1 MSKFQARVLWGRSLG
16 WSHDL
21 PQINETPTLPYGTES
36 IKPSPNNFNNIYL
49 ELPRS
54 SFGLRGVVALFSIPI
69 LIPCAI
75 LVLYVYWTYLVDGLS
90 RDWVFD
96 LFAMLMSAIG
106 LWASIFY
113 VKLDL
118 TLPRDEPIR
127 FNRLR
132 RKIYFYQYRSHYIY
146 LFSRKRWGL
155 QPVAHNWDD
164 VTAEVYRVYAPGHGG
179 LIENVM
185 LSVRNPETNEVIDR
199 VFFTHTLDQGKAYW
213 AIARLFMQQG
223 PEALPKFVH
232 PPRDWNDD
240 DGLSHMHCLAPKV
253 QWPADID
260 RESRTAPSE
269 EDAVDGTR

>member
-1 MSKFQARVLWGRSLG
+1 VKRDGKVLWERALG

-21 PQINETPTLPYGTES
+21 PKVNEVPKWRNVWAS
-36 IKPSPNNFNNIYL
+36 VKPAPNYFDDVYL

-54 SFGLRGVVALFSIPI
+54 STILRGVIFLIGVPGLLFV
-69 LIPCAI
+69 LG
-75 LVLYVYWTYLVDGLS
+75 VTLYVYWILLHGS
-90 RDWVFD
+90 WPRDWLTNISIALLPV
-96 LFAMLMSAIG
+96 A
-106 LWASIFY
+106 LWALIPY
-113 VKLDL
+113 VRLDL
-118 TLPRDEPIR
+118 VTPRDEPIR

-132 RKIYFYQYRSHYIY
+132 QKIYIY
-146 LFSRKRWGL
+146 EFRYDRIFIFSRKRWGVK
-155 QPVAHNWDD
+155 PIAYNWDD

-185 LSVRNPETNEVIDR
+185 LSIRNPETNEVIDR
-199 VFFTHTLDQGKAYW
+199 VFFTHNLYQGEAYW

-253 QWPADID
+253 HWPEDID
-260 RESRTAPSE
+260 RESRTGPSE
-269 EDAVDGTR
+269 GDTQ

>member
-1 MSKFQARVLWGRSLG
+1 MKVKARVFWRRAFC

-21 PQINETPTLPYGTES
+21 PSANSQEPPRFAVGDVNPAPNYFDET
-36 IKPSPNNFNNIYL
+36 YL

-54 SFGLRGVVALFSIPI
+54 TFGLRGVAALIGGPGLVVSFVG
-69 LIPCAI
+69 LMYLYW
-75 LVLYVYWTYLVDGLS
+75 LVLGG
-90 RDWVFD
+90 DWSLEWFALIVVLQLFPVAMWLIASHVKMD
-96 LFAMLMSAIG
+96 LI
-106 LWASIFY
+106 
-113 VKLDL
+113 
-118 TLPRDEPIR
+118 LPRDEPIR

-132 RKIYFYQYRSHYIY
+132 RKIYLYQFRFHYIY
-146 LFSRKRWGL
+146 LFSRKHWGVK
-155 QPVAHNWDD
+155 PVAYNWDD

-199 VFFTHTLDQGKAYW
+199 VFFTHDLYHGEAYW

-253 QWPADID
+253 HWPEDID

-269 EDAVDGTR
+269 GEVL

>member
-1 MSKFQARVLWGRSLG
+1 MYV
-16 WSHDL
+16 
-21 PQINETPTLPYGTES
+21 
-36 IKPSPNNFNNIYL
+36 
-49 ELPRS
+49 
-54 SFGLRGVVALFSIPI
+54 I
-69 LIPCAI
+69 LIIGPI
-75 LVLYVYWTYLVDGLS
+75 VWFGG
-90 RDWVFD
+90 VF
-96 LFAMLMSAIG
+96 SV
-106 LWASIFY
+106 

-118 TLPRDEPIR
+118 MLPRDEPIR

-132 RKIYFYQYRSHYIY
+132 RKVYFYQFRYHYFY
-146 LFSRKRWGL
+146 LFSRKHWGVK
-155 QPVAHNWDD
+155 PVAYNWDD

-179 LIENVM
+179 LIENVK

-199 VFFTHTLDQGKAYW
+199 VEFASNLYKGEAYW

-253 QWPADID
+253 EWPADID

-269 EDAVDGTR
+269 GEAP

>member
-1 MSKFQARVLWGRSLG
+1 MIERKPKVFRERALG
-16 WSHDL
+16 WSYDL
-21 PQINETPTLPYGTES
+21 PHVDEVPVARFGVED
-36 IKPSPNNFNNIYL
+36 IKPSPNHIDDVFL

-54 SFGLRGVVALFSIPI
+54 SIILRGVIALISIPMLMFLFGI
-69 LIPCAI
+69 MLVVYWDIWDYGRSHDWLTNFLAI
-75 LVLYVYWTYLVDGLS
+75 LVPIVSLWSLVP
-90 RDWVFD
+90 F
-96 LFAMLMSAIG
+96 
-106 LWASIFY
+106 

-118 TLPRDEPIR
+118 VLPRDEPIR

-132 RKIYFYQYRSHYIY
+132 RKIYFYQYRYHYIY
-146 LFSRKRWGL
+146 LFSRKHWGVK
-155 QPVAHNWDD
+155 PVSYNWDD

-179 LIENVM
+179 VIENVK

-199 VFFTHTLDQGKAYW
+199 VVFTSNLYRGEAYW

-223 PEALPKFVH
+223 PKALPKFVH

-253 QWPADID
+253 EWPADID

-269 EDAVDGTR
+269 GETQ

>member
-1 MSKFQARVLWGRSLG
+1 MKRDDEVLCERALG

-21 PQINETPTLPYGTES
+21 PTVHEIPKWREVWAS
-36 IKPSPNNFNNIYL
+36 VKPSPNYFDDVYL

-54 SFGLRGVVALFSIPI
+54 STVLRGVIFLVGVPGLIFILGLTLCFYWGLLHDGWQRDWLINISIIFPPVMLWV
-69 LIPCAI
+69 LIPYI
-75 LVLYVYWTYLVDGLS
+75 
-90 RDWVFD
+90 R
-96 LFAMLMSAIG
+96 
-106 LWASIFY
+106 
-113 VKLDL
+113 LDL
-118 TLPRDEPIR
+118 VTPRDEPIR

-132 RKIYFYQYRSHYIY
+132 QKIYIY
-146 LFSRKRWGL
+146 EFRYDRIFIFSRKRWGVK
-155 QPVAHNWDD
+155 PVAYNWDD

-185 LSVRNPETNEVIDR
+185 LSIRNPETNEVIDR
-199 VFFTHTLDQGKAYW
+199 VFFTHDLYHGEAYW

-253 QWPADID
+253 HWPEDID

-269 EDAVDGTR
+269 

>member
-1 MSKFQARVLWGRSLG
+1 MIEHETKALWKRAIG
-16 WSHDL
+16 WSYDL
-21 PQINETPTLPYGTES
+21 PHVDEVPAPRFSVED
-36 IKPSPNNFNNIYL
+36 IKPSPNHIDDVFL

-54 SFGLRGVVALFSIPI
+54 TIILRGVIALISAPMLMFLFGLMVWMYWGFFS
-69 LIPCAI
+69 
-75 LVLYVYWTYLVDGLS
+75 YGLVD
-90 RDWVFD
+90 DWSVIV
-96 LFAMLMSAIG
+96 LVVLVPVVS
-106 LWASIFY
+106 LWAIIPF

-118 TLPRDEPIR
+118 LLPRDEPIR

-132 RKIYFYQYRSHYIY
+132 RKIYIYQFRFNYFY
-146 LFSRKRWGL
+146 LFSRKHWGVK
-155 QPVAHNWDD
+155 PVAYNWDD

-199 VFFTHTLDQGKAYW
+199 VLFTSNLYRGEAYW

-253 QWPADID
+253 KWPADID

-269 EDAVDGTR
+269 GEAQ

>member
-1 MSKFQARVLWGRSLG
+1 MIERESRVLWRRELG
-16 WSHDL
+16 WSRDL
-21 PQINETPTLPYGTES
+21 PHVDEETVPSLNLEDIS
-36 IKPSPNNFNNIYL
+36 PSPNHVDDVYL
-49 ELPRS
+49 ELSRS
-54 SFGLRGVVALFSIPI
+54 TLILRGVLALLGIPVLLFFFGLTLWLYWAVLSYGWTREWMMYVI
-69 LIPCAI
+69 LIIGPI
-75 LVLYVYWTYLVDGLS
+75 VWFGG
-90 RDWVFD
+90 VF
-96 LFAMLMSAIG
+96 SV
-106 LWASIFY
+106 

-118 TLPRDEPIR
+118 MLPRDEPIR

-132 RKIYFYQYRSHYIY
+132 RKVYFYQFRYHYVY
-146 LFSRKRWGL
+146 LFSRKHWGVK
-155 QPVAHNWDD
+155 PVAYNWDD

-179 LIENVM
+179 LIENVK

-199 VFFTHTLDQGKAYW
+199 VEFASNLYKGEAYW

-253 QWPADID
+253 EWPADID

-269 EDAVDGTR
+269 GEAL

>member
-1 MSKFQARVLWGRSLG
+1 M
-16 WSHDL
+16 
-21 PQINETPTLPYGTES
+21 
-36 IKPSPNNFNNIYL
+36 
-49 ELPRS
+49 
-54 SFGLRGVVALFSIPI
+54 
-69 LIPCAI
+69 
-75 LVLYVYWTYLVDGLS
+75 YWTYLVDGLS

-113 VKLDL
+113 IKLDL

-146 LFSRKRWGL
+146 LFSRKRWGV

-269 EDAVDGTR
+269 EGAVDGTR

>member
-1 MSKFQARVLWGRSLG
+1 MKTKPRILSERALC

-21 PQINETPTLPYGTES
+21 PGVSSDEAPRLSFEDIDPP
-36 IKPSPNNFNNIYL
+36 PNYCDDVFL

-54 SFGLRGVVALFSIPI
+54 TVSLRGVAVLIGGPI
-69 LIPCAI
+69 LVFSVGALIYMHWRFFGIYWSNNWGVDILSSLAI
-75 LVLYVYWTYLVDGLS
+75 L
-90 RDWVFD
+90 
-96 LFAMLMSAIG
+96 IG
-106 LWASIFY
+106 MWATATY
-113 VKLDL
+113 VKMDL
-118 TLPRDEPIR
+118 LLPRDEPIR

-132 RKIYFYQYRSHYIY
+132 RKIYLYQFRFHYIY
-146 LFSRKRWGL
+146 LFSRKHWGVK
-155 QPVAHNWDD
+155 PVAYNWDD

-199 VFFTHTLDQGKAYW
+199 VFFTHDLYHGEAYW

-253 QWPADID
+253 HWPEDID
-260 RESRTAPSE
+260 RESRTAPS
-269 EDAVDGTR
+269 D

>member
-1 MSKFQARVLWGRSLG
+1 MKGKTRVFWRRALC

-21 PQINETPTLPYGTES
+21 PDTNSQEPPRFAVRDVKPAPNYFDET
-36 IKPSPNNFNNIYL
+36 YL

-54 SFGLRGVVALFSIPI
+54 TFGLRGIAALIGGPV
-69 LIPCAI
+69 
-75 LVLYVYWTYLVDGLS
+75 LVMSFVGVIYLYWLMLGIDWS
-90 RDWVFD
+90 RDWFVLIVVLNFIPVAMWGIASHVKMD
-96 LFAMLMSAIG
+96 L
-106 LWASIFY
+106 
-113 VKLDL
+113 V
-118 TLPRDEPIR
+118 LPRDEPIR

-132 RKIYFYQYRSHYIY
+132 RKIYLYQFRFHYIY
-146 LFSRKRWGL
+146 LFSRKHWGVK
-155 QPVAHNWDD
+155 PVAYNWDD

-199 VFFTHTLDQGKAYW
+199 VFFTHDLYHGEAYW

-253 QWPADID
+253 HWPEAID

-269 EDAVDGTR
+269 GELQ

>member
-1 MSKFQARVLWGRSLG
+1 MTIKSKVLCERAIG

-21 PQINETPTLPYGTES
+21 PPAGEAPGSHCLVATIN
-36 IKPSPNNFNNIYL
+36 PSPNYFNDVYL
-49 ELPRS
+49 ELPRKTIS
-54 SFGLRGVVALFSIPI
+54 LRGFSTLVGTPGLCFCVGLALFSYWDLFIYGWARDWLTNVLIVLGPPAALWA
-69 LIPCAI
+69 LIPYAI
-75 LVLYVYWTYLVDGLS
+75 EDLV
-90 RDWVFD
+90 
-96 LFAMLMSAIG
+96 
-106 LWASIFY
+106 
-113 VKLDL
+113 
-118 TLPRDEPIR
+118 LPRDEPIR

-132 RKIYFYQYRSHYIY
+132 RKIYIY
-146 LFSRKRWGL
+146 EYKIERIFIFSRKRWGVR
-155 QPVAHNWDD
+155 PVAYNWDD
-164 VTAEVYRVYAPGHGG
+164 VTAEVYRIYAPGHGG

-199 VFFTHTLDQGKAYW
+199 VFFTHTLRQGKAYW

-253 QWPADID
+253 EWPADID

-269 EDAVDGTR
+269 GEAQ

>member
-1 MSKFQARVLWGRSLG
+1 MKAKPKILSERALC

-21 PQINETPTLPYGTES
+21 PDVSSSAVPRLSFEDID
-36 IKPSPNNFNNIYL
+36 PSPNFFDEVCL

-54 SFGLRGVVALFSIPI
+54 TVSLRGIVLLIGVPI
-69 LIPCAI
+69 LAFTAGTFIYMPGIFFNINWSGDWHIDLLASLMV
-75 LVLYVYWTYLVDGLS
+75 LVSIWATATYIKM
-90 RDWVFD
+90 D
-96 LFAMLMSAIG
+96 LL
-106 LWASIFY
+106 
-113 VKLDL
+113 
-118 TLPRDEPIR
+118 LPRDEPIR

-132 RKIYFYQYRSHYIY
+132 RKIYLYQFRFHYIY
-146 LFSRKRWGL
+146 LFSRKHWGVK
-155 QPVAHNWDD
+155 PVAYNWDD

-185 LSVRNPETNEVIDR
+185 LSVRNPDTNEVIDR
-199 VFFTHTLDQGKAYW
+199 VFFTHDLRHGEAYW

-253 QWPADID
+253 LWPQAID
-260 RESRTAPSE
+260 RESRTAPCE
-269 EDAVDGTR
+269 GEAR

>member
-1 MSKFQARVLWGRSLG
+1 MKRDGKVLWERALG
-16 WSHDL
+16 WSYDL
-21 PQINETPTLPYGTES
+21 PKVGEVPKWRIGWAS
-36 IKPSPNNFNNIYL
+36 VKPAPNYFDDVFL

-54 SFGLRGVVALFSIPI
+54 SSILRGLTFLIGAAGLLLLLGITLYMYWSFLRDDWLMSLSVAIITPALSWS
-69 LIPCAI
+69 LIPYI
-75 LVLYVYWTYLVDGLS
+75 
-90 RDWVFD
+90 
-96 LFAMLMSAIG
+96 
-106 LWASIFY
+106 
-113 VKLDL
+113 KLDL
-118 TLPRDEPIR
+118 VAPRDEPIR

-132 RKIYFYQYRSHYIY
+132 QKIYIY
-146 LFSRKRWGL
+146 EFRYDRIFIFSRKRWGVK
-155 QPVAHNWDD
+155 PVAYNWDD

-199 VFFTHTLDQGKAYW
+199 VFFTHDLYHGEAYW

-253 QWPADID
+253 HWPEDID

-269 EDAVDGTR
+269 

>member
-1 MSKFQARVLWGRSLG
+1 MKRDGKVLWERALG
-16 WSHDL
+16 WSYDL
-21 PQINETPTLPYGTES
+21 PKVGEVPKWRIGWAS
-36 IKPSPNNFNNIYL
+36 VKPAPNYFDDVFL

-54 SFGLRGVVALFSIPI
+54 SSILRGLTFLIGVAGLLLLLGITLYMYWSFLRDDWLMSLSLAII
-69 LIPCAI
+69 TAALLWSLIPYI
-75 LVLYVYWTYLVDGLS
+75 
-90 RDWVFD
+90 
-96 LFAMLMSAIG
+96 
-106 LWASIFY
+106 
-113 VKLDL
+113 KLDL
-118 TLPRDEPIR
+118 VAPRDEPIR

-132 RKIYFYQYRSHYIY
+132 QKIYIY
-146 LFSRKRWGL
+146 EFRYDRIFIFSRKRWGVK
-155 QPVAHNWDD
+155 PVAYNWDD

-199 VFFTHTLDQGKAYW
+199 VFFTHDLYHGEAYW

-253 QWPADID
+253 HWPEDID

-269 EDAVDGTR
+269 

>member
-1 MSKFQARVLWGRSLG
+1 MKRDDKVLCERALG

-21 PQINETPTLPYGTES
+21 PTVHEAPKWREVWAS
-36 IKPSPNNFNNIYL
+36 VKPSPNYFDDIYL

-54 SFGLRGVVALFSIPI
+54 STILRGVIFLIGVPGLLFALGITLYLYWSLLHGSWPRDWLTNISIALLPVALWA
-69 LIPCAI
+69 LAA
-75 LVLYVYWTYLVDGLS
+75 YV
-90 RDWVFD
+90 R
-96 LFAMLMSAIG
+96 
-106 LWASIFY
+106 
-113 VKLDL
+113 LDL
-118 TLPRDEPIR
+118 VAPRDEPIR

-132 RKIYFYQYRSHYIY
+132 QKIYIY
-146 LFSRKRWGL
+146 EFRYDRIFIFSRKRWCVK
-155 QPVAHNWDD
+155 PVAYNWDD

-199 VFFTHTLDQGKAYW
+199 VFFTYDLYKGEAYW

-253 QWPADID
+253 HWPEDID
-260 RESRTAPSE
+260 RESRTAPS
-269 EDAVDGTR
+269 D

>member
-1 MSKFQARVLWGRSLG
+1 MPDVSSQKVPRFSFE
-16 WSHDL
+16 D
-21 PQINETPTLPYGTES
+21 IN
-36 IKPSPNNFNNIYL
+36 PSPNYLDKVYL

-54 SFGLRGVVALFSIPI
+54 TVSLRGVAVLLGIPGLIASSGALIY
-69 LIPCAI
+69 
-75 LVLYVYWTYLVDGLS
+75 LYLLMLDVSWS
-90 RDWVFD
+90 RDWYVAVIIVLVPLIGMWAVASFVKID
-96 LFAMLMSAIG
+96 LM
-106 LWASIFY
+106 
-113 VKLDL
+113 
-118 TLPRDEPIR
+118 LPRDEPIR

-132 RKIYFYQYRSHYIY
+132 RKIYLYQFRFHYIY
-146 LFSRKRWGL
+146 LFSRKHWGVK
-155 QPVAHNWDD
+155 PVAYNWDD

-199 VFFTHTLDQGKAYW
+199 VFFTHDLYHGEAYW

-253 QWPADID
+253 NWPEEID
-260 RESRTAPSE
+260 RESRTGPSE
-269 EDAVDGTR
+269 RETQ

>member
-1 MSKFQARVLWGRSLG
+1 MKAKPRALWDRALF
-16 WSHDL
+16 WSYDL
-21 PQINETPTLPYGTES
+21 PDVSSQSAPRFGVEGV
-36 IKPSPNNFNNIYL
+36 KPAPNYLDDVCL

-54 SFGLRGVVALFSIPI
+54 SVSLRGVAALVGGATLVISFGM
-69 LIPCAI
+69 AI
-75 LVLYVYWTYLVDGLS
+75 YLYSLMLNVNWS
-90 RDWVFD
+90 RDWFVCLVMVLLPPIAMWAIASHVKMD
-96 LFAMLMSAIG
+96 LM
-106 LWASIFY
+106 
-113 VKLDL
+113 
-118 TLPRDEPIR
+118 LPRDEPIR

-132 RKIYFYQYRSHYIY
+132 RKIYLYQFRFNYIY
-146 LFSRKRWGL
+146 LFSRKHWGVK
-155 QPVAHNWDD
+155 PVAYNWDD
-164 VTAEVYRVYAPGHGG
+164 LTAEVYRVYAPGHGG

-199 VFFTHTLDQGKAYW
+199 VFFTHHLYHGEAYW

-253 QWPADID
+253 EWPADID

-269 EDAVDGTR
+269 GEAQ

>member
-1 MSKFQARVLWGRSLG
+1 MKPDNKVLWERALG

-21 PQINETPTLPYGTES
+21 PTVHEIPKWRKVWAS
-36 IKPSPNNFNNIYL
+36 VKPSPNYFDDVYL

-54 SFGLRGVVALFSIPI
+54 SSVLRGVIFLVGTPGLIFILGLTLCLYWSLLQDGWQRDWIINVSIIFPPI
-69 LIPCAI
+69 ILWALIPYI
-75 LVLYVYWTYLVDGLS
+75 
-90 RDWVFD
+90 R
-96 LFAMLMSAIG
+96 
-106 LWASIFY
+106 
-113 VKLDL
+113 LDL
-118 TLPRDEPIR
+118 VAPRDEPIR
-127 FNRLR
+127 LNRLR
-132 RKIYFYQYRSHYIY
+132 QKIYIY
-146 LFSRKRWGL
+146 EFRYDRIFIFSRKRWGVK
-155 QPVAHNWDD
+155 PVAYNWDD

-199 VFFTHTLDQGKAYW
+199 VFFAHDLYRGEAYW

-223 PEALPKFVH
+223 PEALPKFIH

-253 QWPADID
+253 LWPEDID

-269 EDAVDGTR
+269 GEAR